1 MLLWFTGASFLGN
14 MMAGAGTVRTGY
26 INKGKERVRVSYGS
40 KMEF

>member
-26 INKGKERVRVSYGS
+26 INKGKERVSVS
-40 KMEF
+40 